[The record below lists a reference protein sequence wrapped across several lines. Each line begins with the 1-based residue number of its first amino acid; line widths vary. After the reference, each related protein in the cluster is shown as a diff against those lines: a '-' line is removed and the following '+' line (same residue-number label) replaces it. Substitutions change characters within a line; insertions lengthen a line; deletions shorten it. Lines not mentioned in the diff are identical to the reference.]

1 MNDDGPVAAE
11 LMSYPKKALARLPF
25 RIALARALLQA
36 ARDPRRAMIV
46 LEQIADR
53 LEGKAIQ
60 KLRHEVPHANY
71 FYKAGGRSHPRSRPR
86 SERYSMV

>member
-1 MNDDGPVAAE
+1 
-11 LMSYPKKALARLPF
+11 
-25 RIALARALLQA
+25 
-36 ARDPRRAMIV
+36 MIV